1 MPGISIHVGVNATKA
16 PGISVQSLFGCEND
30 AEDMRKLARA
40 RQFAPLDA
48 NDDVTIIRDKATF
61 ENVLGKI
68 RLAADKLVAGDTF
81 LFTFS
86 GHGTRRGAE
95 DPTETDLKD
104 ETLVLHDKLLVD
116 NVLRRR
122 VWPKFK
128 QGVRVVMVSDS
139 CHSGGLAMAVT
150 DNSESETA
158 AVASSSGSPIDMA
171 PSGSAGAGVRR
182 SAIPTP
188 VPADWQATP
197 KNGFRVRTIPE
208 SQAQQHFEM
217 LKQFYKELRDSLP
230 AAAPPLDATVLLLA
244 ACEEFETTKDGLPNG
259 VFTKALLDVLSA
271 NGTQTYNQ
279 LKVNIRAKLQQ
290 ASNPVVRVIGPPEFA
305 DTQAFKV

>member
-16 PGISVQSLFGCEND
+16 PGISVQPLFGCEND
-30 AEDMRKLARA
+30 AEAMRKLARA
-40 RQFAPLDA
+40 RQFAPLDP
-48 NDDVTIIRDKATF
+48 NDDVPIVRDKATF

-122 VWPKFK
+122 LWPTFK

-139 CHSGGLAMAVT
+139 CHSGGLAMAVE

-158 AVASSSGSPIDMA
+158 AVAGSGGSPLDL
-171 PSGSAGAGVRR
+171 RR
-182 SAIPTP
+182 SSVDWDRRSPIPTRTP
-188 VPADWQATP
+188 VEQATP
-197 KNGFRVRTIPE
+197 KNGFRMRTIPE
-208 SQAQQHFEM
+208 SQAQQHFEL
-217 LKQFYKELRDSLP
+217 LKQFYKELRESLP
-230 AAAPPLDATVLLLA
+230 PAAPPLDATFLLLA

-271 NGTQTYNQ
+271 NGAQTYNQ
-279 LKVNIRAKLQQ
+279 LKINIRAKLQQ
-290 ASNPVVRVIGPPEFA
+290 ASNPVVKVIGPPEFA
-305 DTQAFKV
+305 DTEAFKL